1 MKRIIALL
9 VLVATVLSLASCGV
23 LYAIIPPNSPKV
35 VLRRVNFKMSMLDS
49 FKADVSG
56 GMKFEVAGEEVSTEI
71 SGVHI
76 ESGRNDI
83 DDYYYYEKQEL
94 HMTSEDGKIDEQ
106 TETLTAYSDGKMY
119 MENKAYDKD
128 QRLFSPITVEE
139 FMNSL
144 FDMTDDAFEI
154 EAEKEEFK
162 ENEDG
167 TWTYIQ
173 SGHTKEDINNFAY
186 NIGSFELFSNSKITD
201 MVVTVVADEKFRA
214 KSFLIEFVFEENK
227 KSAVKPEFYIKL
239 DYSDY
244 DCAERVTIDESG
256 YTEVDNVLAIMAFNK
271 KLNESYSDKDA
282 SVRISA
288 VIDKDEYDKPIE
300 TLTILSYGENDDG
313 YYYNVIQGDIILA
326 YASGEL
332 TVTQNGMTTTV
343 EQSEIEA
350 RLIVNSMLNAYA
362 FDLMSV
368 IDVVSLG
375 ADRYNLVLKLSGD
388 NYDSLFGEYSVIDVE
403 HTITVRFTDTGFE
416 ICECNI
422 SAKTRDGEHLSMSAK
437 VDYDWGE
444 SNGVNQA

>member
-56 GMKFEVAGEEVSTEI
+56 GMKFELAGEEVSTEI

-128 QRLFSPITVEE
+128 QRLFSPITVDE

-173 SGHTKEDINNFAY
+173 SGHTKEDINSFAY

-214 KSFLIEFVFEENK
+214 KSFLIEFVFEENNE
-227 KSAVKPEFYIKL
+227 SAVKPEFYIKL

-288 VIDKDEYDKPIE
+288 VRDENDGSKPME
-300 TLTILSYGENDDG
+300 TITILSYGENDDG
-313 YYYNVIQGDIILA
+313 YYYNIVQDNSILA
-326 YASGEL
+326 YADGTV
-332 TVTQNGMTTTV
+332 TVTQNNKSV
-343 EQSEIEA
+343 ELDQSEPEA
-350 RLIVNSMLNAYA
+350 RVMVNSLLNVYA
-362 FDLMSV
+362 FELISV
-368 IDVVSLG
+368 VDVVDLG
-375 ADRYNLVLKLSGD
+375 DGRYNIVLQLDKQDYAAMSDG
-388 NYDSLFGEYSVIDVE
+388 YVIKETE
-403 HTITVRFTDTGFE
+403 HTITVKFTDSGLE

-422 SAKTRDGEHLSMSAK
+422 YIKTRNKEISLSVK
-437 VDYDWGE
+437 IDYDWGE